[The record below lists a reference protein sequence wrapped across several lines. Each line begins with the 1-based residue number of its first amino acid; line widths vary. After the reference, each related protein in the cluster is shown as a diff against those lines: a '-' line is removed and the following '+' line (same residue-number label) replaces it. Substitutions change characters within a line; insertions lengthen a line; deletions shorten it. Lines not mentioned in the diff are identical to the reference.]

1 MSEDLS
7 DPRHVYNVR
16 AQMAA
21 DGAERDMARAIE
33 REVDPQPRDT
43 PVGMVLRALRD
54 EGCLICAS
62 LNPR

>member
-54 EGCLICAS
+54 E
-62 LNPR
+62 